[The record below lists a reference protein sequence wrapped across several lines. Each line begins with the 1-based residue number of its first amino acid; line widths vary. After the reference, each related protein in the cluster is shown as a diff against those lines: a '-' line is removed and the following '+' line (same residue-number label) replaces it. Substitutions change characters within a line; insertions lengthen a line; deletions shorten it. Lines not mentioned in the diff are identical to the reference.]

1 MKNSDIAAIRL
12 AQLIIGQVTNKNKET
27 RMDFSMQSALIRRT
41 QHIRGWNRL
50 GVHMGG
56 ILGGL
61 QELINAWK
69 HFHFLCLQK

>member
-1 MKNSDIAAIRL
+1 
-12 AQLIIGQVTNKNKET
+12 
-27 RMDFSMQSALIRRT
+27 MDFSMQSALIRRT